1 MSALLILTLGSA
13 FLLPPPSSAV
23 AQQNGVTPTQPVV
36 IVAPEL
42 PPCFAGIPSD
52 FATRCPR
59 TIREYFRSRGWM
71 PSENAIA
78 ELEAVK
84 DEIVAVCTTATMPC
98 DWGIDWYSTAPDLG
112 RLKGWM
118 SILDS
123 DSRRL
128 ERFSRRMESAQRII
142 AMFDLARILAAIPR
156 LDMQREASRFGW
168 QAIQRA
174 DQFLSLSSDPAL
186 AARIGDAAKAFS
198 DAQEVASTRCVETEK
213 IRWMTRPQER
223 IRIGADGAS
232 LYLAAQSE
240 SAAVVSKSNEY
251 PLSRLKGEELLVEM
265 RSGEVFFLAAQS
277 AWKAPDAG
285 MQLSLL
291 STRAE
296 SGEFGAW
303 VAAARPDF
311 LGVQSELTRGH
322 TPLVNLRDK
331 AKVLAS
337 RSIAVP
343 APLKESR

>member
-1 MSALLILTLGSA
+1 MIPLLLLALETT
-13 FLLPPPSSAV
+13 FLLPSAASQAV
-23 AQQNGVTPTQPVV
+23 QQKE
-36 IVAPEL
+36 VAPVQAKTNVATEL
-42 PPCFAGIPSD
+42 PPCFAGIPGD
-52 FATRCPR
+52 FAARCPR

-71 PSENAIA
+71 PSEIAIA

-84 DEIVAVCTTATMPC
+84 EEITAICTTATMPC
-98 DWGIDWYSTAPDLG
+98 EWGIDLYATAPDLG

-118 SILDS
+118 SILDA

-128 ERFSRRMESAQRII
+128 ERFSRRLESAERII
-142 AMFDLARILAAIPR
+142 AMFDLARILTALPR

-174 DQFLSLSSDPAL
+174 EQFISLSSDPAM

-198 DAQEVASTRCVETEK
+198 DAQDAASAQCVETEK
-213 IRWMTRPQER
+213 IRWISRPQER

-232 LYLAAQSE
+232 LYLAALSE

-265 RSGEVFFLAAQS
+265 RAGESFFLAAKT
-277 AWKAPDAG
+277 AWKAPDPG
-285 MQLSLL
+285 VQLSLL
-291 STRAE
+291 SNRAE

-311 LGVQSELTRGH
+311 LSIRSELDRARA
-322 TPLVNLRDK
+322 PLVNLRDS
-331 AKVLAS
+331 AKVLAA

-343 APLKESR
+343 APPKESR

>member
-1 MSALLILTLGSA
+1 MSALLILTLGTV
-13 FLLPPPSSAV
+13 FLLPPQASEV
-23 AQQNGVTPTQPVV
+23 VQQKEV
-36 IVAPEL
+36 IPAKPMANVAPEL
-42 PPCFAGIPSD
+42 PPCFAGISSD
-52 FATRCPR
+52 FAARCPR

-98 DWGIDWYSTAPDLG
+98 DWGIDLYATAPDLG

-128 ERFSRRMESAQRII
+128 ERFSRRLESAQRII
-142 AMFDLARILAAIPR
+142 ALFDLARILAALPR

-174 DQFLSLSSDPAL
+174 EQFLSLSSDPAM

-198 DAQEVASTRCVETEK
+198 DAQDAASARCVETEK
-213 IRWMTRPQER
+213 IRWITRPQER

-265 RSGEVFFLAAQS
+265 RAGESFFLAAQT
-277 AWKAPDAG
+277 AWKSPDAG
-285 MQLSLL
+285 AQLSLL
-291 STRAE
+291 SNRAE

-311 LGVQSELTRGH
+311 LGIRSELTRARV
-322 TPLVNLRDK
+322 PLVNLRDT

-337 RSIAVP
+337 RSVVVP
-343 APLKESR
+343 APPKESK

>member
-1 MSALLILTLGSA
+1 MSTFLILTLGTV
-13 FLLPPPSSAV
+13 FLTPPSSSAV
-23 AQQNGVTPTQPVV
+23 VQQKEMTPAQTGV

-42 PPCFAGIPSD
+42 PPCFDAIPND
-52 FATRCPR
+52 FEARCPR
-59 TIREYFRSRGWM
+59 TIREYFRSRAWM
-71 PSENAIA
+71 PSERAIA
-78 ELEAVK
+78 ELEANK
-84 DEIVAVCTTATMPC
+84 EEIIAVCTTATMPC

-112 RLKGWM
+112 RLKDWM

-128 ERFSRRMESAQRII
+128 ERFSRRLEAAERII
-142 AMFDLARILAAIPR
+142 AMFDLARILAALPR

-174 DQFLSLSSDPAL
+174 EQFLSLSSDPAM

-198 DAQEVASTRCVETEK
+198 DAQDAASARCVETEK
-213 IRWMTRPQER
+213 IRWISRPQER

-251 PLSRLKGEELLVEM
+251 PLSRLKGEELLIEM
-265 RSGEVFFLAAQS
+265 RAGEAFFLAAQS

-311 LGVQSELTRGH
+311 LGVQSELTRGR
-322 TPLVNLRDK
+322 TPLVNLRDT

-337 RSIAVP
+337 RSITVP